1 MKEESDRQ
9 EGVSW
14 GHEEAVPSSARNL
27 SVWRELVETILPA
40 LCIALTIYL
49 FLGRTITVKGQS
61 MEPNLHGKQ
70 RLIVDLVSY
79 RFRSPQRGEIIVFGV
94 PESVS
99 EIPLIKRIVGIPGDT
114 VETRQGAAY
123 LNNQRLDEPYLAEM
137 TLGRMTPRLVP
148 EGHVFVLGDNRNH
161 ANDSRYFG
169 MVPYDHI
176 IGRAWISY
184 WPIEDVGLLKLP
196 LATFSELSTTPAR

>member
-1 MKEESDRQ
+1 VNEESDRL
-9 EGVSW
+9 EGISP
-14 GHEEAVPSSARNL
+14 GQEEANSSGKRDLN
-27 SVWRELVETILPA
+27 VWQELVETILPA
-40 LCIALTIYL
+40 VSIALVVYF
-49 FLGRTITVKGQS
+49 FLARTITVQGQS
-61 MEPNLHGKQ
+61 MEPNLHGQQ

-79 RFRSPQRGEIIVFGV
+79 RFRPPERGEIIVFDV

-99 EIPLIKRIVGIPGDT
+99 EIPLIKRVVGIPGDT
-114 VETRQGAAY
+114 VETKQGAAY
-123 LNNQRLDEPYLAEM
+123 LNGQRLDEPYLKEM

-169 MVPYDHI
+169 MVPYDDI

-184 WPIEDVGLLKLP
+184 WPPEDVGLLKLP
-196 LATFSELSTTPAR
+196 LATFSELSTSLAR

>member
-1 MKEESDRQ
+1 M
-9 EGVSW
+9 
-14 GHEEAVPSSARNL
+14 
-27 SVWRELVETILPA
+27 
-40 LCIALTIYL
+40 
-49 FLGRTITVKGQS
+49 
-61 MEPNLHGKQ
+61 
-70 RLIVDLVSY
+70 
-79 RFRSPQRGEIIVFGV
+79 
-94 PESVS
+94 
-99 EIPLIKRIVGIPGDT
+99 GIPGDT
-114 VETRQGAAY
+114 VETKQGAAY
-123 LNNQRLDEPYLAEM
+123 LNGHRLDEPYLAAM

-196 LATFSELSTTPAR
+196 LTTFSELSTTPAR

>member
-1 MKEESDRQ
+1 MIEEFDRQ
-9 EGVSW
+9 EKSDASG
-14 GHEEAVPSSARNL
+14 AQNIN
-27 SVWRELVETILPA
+27 VWREIVETILPA
-40 LCIALTIYL
+40 LCIALMIYL

-61 MEPNLHGKQ
+61 MEPNLHGQQ
-70 RLIVDLVSY
+70 RLIIDLVSH
-79 RFRSPQRGEIIVFGV
+79 RFRPPQRGEIIVFDV

-99 EIPLIKRIVGIPGDT
+99 EIPLIKRIMGIPGDT
-114 VETRQGAAY
+114 VETKQGAAY
-123 LNNQRLDEPYLAEM
+123 LNGQRLNEPYLAEM

-176 IGRAWISY
+176 IGRAWVSY

-196 LATFSELSTTPAR
+196 LATFSELSTSQTR